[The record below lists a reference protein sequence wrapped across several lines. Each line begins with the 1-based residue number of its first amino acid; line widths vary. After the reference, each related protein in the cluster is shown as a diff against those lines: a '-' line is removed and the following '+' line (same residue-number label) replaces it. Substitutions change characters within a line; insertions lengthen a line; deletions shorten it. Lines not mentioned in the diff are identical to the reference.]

1 MKKLL
6 LMIVM
11 VAFAVPAFACEDEAC
26 LKDRA
31 AAKNN
36 VEFPS
41 YLTWKFCE
49 DTKASFM
56 EGDIPS
62 LESYRNKRLNSQHKV
77 RMKNIKTFVEQ
88 RKDWLQE
95 CDQYMDLTE
104 HGRIFK
110 DKETTQKIFA
120 ALDAISKELD
130 SLLSGVTYVSEEGGA
145 DTEVIANKFDGLFK
159 LVDDHKTVMMLQRQ
173 FVSQ

>member
-6 LMIVM
+6 FTIAM

-26 LKDRA
+26 LRDRA
-31 AAKNN
+31 AAKYD

-62 LESYRNKRLNSQHKV
+62 LESYRNKRLSSEHKV

-88 RKDWLQE
+88 RRDWLQE
-95 CDQYMDLTE
+95 CDQYLELTD

-110 DKETTQKIFA
+110 DKETTEKIFA
-120 ALDAISKELD
+120 AMDSVSSELD
-130 SLLSGVTYVSEEGGA
+130 SLIKGVTYVSEGAGA
-145 DTEVIANKFDGLFK
+145 DTEVIANKFDTLFK
-159 LVDDHKTVMMLQRQ
+159 MVDDHKTVMMLQRQ